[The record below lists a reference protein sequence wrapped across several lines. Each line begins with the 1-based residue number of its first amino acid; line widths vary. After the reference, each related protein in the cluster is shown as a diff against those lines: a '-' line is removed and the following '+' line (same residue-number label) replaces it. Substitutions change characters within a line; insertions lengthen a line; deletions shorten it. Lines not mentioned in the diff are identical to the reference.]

1 MWLKETKK
9 LKINRILMERVYN
22 KTIEWQNIDIEKGRR
37 NIMSE
42 YKIQIGK
49 EQYVNCKEGSKFID
63 IIDKY
68 YDDKLLDIAICKL
81 NNKYYELGE
90 EIPYGGTLTLVPF
103 TSIDGMKVYSR
114 TLQYIFIKATLDLF
128 KDAKIV
134 MQHSIDKGIFGEIHK
149 VSPLDE
155 EDINKIKNKMKDI
168 IDKNI
173 PINKVKVKRE
183 KAIEI
188 FKSYGMDDKV
198 LLLEQVN
205 FEYVSL
211 YELDGRYDYFYGY
224 MAQSTGV
231 IRSFDVMYYEPGF
244 ILRYP
249 LEDDIN
255 TLVKFNEQ
263 KKLASIFMETEK
275 WLNILG
281 VGEVGSLNEKIING
295 DLSSLIMISEAL
307 HEKKIAEI
315 ADKIFNRRDTRIVLI
330 AGPSSSGKTTFAH
343 RLGIQL
349 RVNGLIPIPISL
361 DDYFVN
367 REDTPRDENGEYD
380 FETIGSVDIKLFNE
394 QLREILKGNEVEI
407 PTFNFLKG
415 EREWIG
421 NKIKLPQ
428 NGVVIIE
435 GIHGLNP
442 ILTSEIED
450 KYKFKIY
457 ISALTQLNLDN
468 HNRIATT
475 DVRRIRRIVRDHLS
489 RGHEAEDTLKMW
501 PKIKRGEQKNIFVYQ
516 EEADVMFNSTL
527 VYELCVLKNAALE
540 ELNKIE
546 EDNTIYN
553 EAKRLKSFLG
563 FFKEID
569 CDLVPQ
575 NSILREFIGGSIFY
589 KY

>member
-1 MWLKETKK
+1 M
-9 LKINRILMERVYN
+9 N
-22 KTIEWQNIDIEKGRR
+22 
-37 NIMSE
+37 E
-42 YKIQIGK
+42 YKIQIGQ
-49 EQYVNCKEGSKFID
+49 EQYVNCKEGTKFID
-63 IIDKY
+63 LVGKY
-68 YDDKLLDIAICKL
+68 YNGKVLDIAICKL

-90 EIPYGGTLTLVPF
+90 NVPCCGKLTMIPF
-103 TSIDGMKVYSR
+103 TSVDGMKVYAR
-114 TLQYIFIKATLDLF
+114 TLQYVFIKATLDLF

-134 MQHSIDKGIFGEIHK
+134 IQHSIDKGIFGEIHK
-149 VSPLDE
+149 ITPLDE
-155 EDINKIKNKMKDI
+155 EDINKIKNRMKEI
-168 IDKNI
+168 VNKNI

-183 KAIEI
+183 KAIDI

-205 FEYVSL
+205 FESVSL

-231 IRSFDVMYYEPGF
+231 IKAFDVMYYDPGF

-249 LEDDIN
+249 LEEDIN
-255 TLVKFNEQ
+255 TLVKFKEQ
-263 KKLASIFMETEK
+263 KKLASIFMETER

-281 VGEVGSLNEKIING
+281 VEEVGSLNEKIING
-295 DLSSLIMISEAL
+295 DLASLIMTSEAL

-330 AGPSSSGKTTFAH
+330 AGPSSSGKTTFAN
-343 RLGIQL
+343 RLAIQL

-367 REDTPRDENGEYD
+367 REDTPIDEDGEYD
-380 FETIGSVDIKLFNE
+380 FETIQSVDIKLFNE
-394 QLREILKGNEVEI
+394 QLREILKGNEVEL
-407 PTFNFLKG
+407 PTFNFLTGK
-415 EREWIG
+415 REWIG

-442 ILTSEIED
+442 ILTSEIDD

-468 HNRIATT
+468 HNRISTT

-527 VYELCVLKNAALE
+527 VYELCVLKKAALE
-540 ELNKIE
+540 ELNKID

-569 CDLVPQ
+569 YDLVPQ

>member
-415 EREWIG
+415 QREWIG

>member
-1 MWLKETKK
+1 M
-9 LKINRILMERVYN
+9 N
-22 KTIEWQNIDIEKGRR
+22 
-37 NIMSE
+37 E
-42 YKIQIGK
+42 YKIQIGQ
-49 EQYVNCKEGSKFID
+49 EQYVNCKEGTKFID
-63 IIDKY
+63 LVGKY
-68 YDDKLLDIAICKL
+68 YNGKVLDIAICKL

-90 EIPYGGTLTLVPF
+90 NIPCCGKLTMIPF
-103 TSIDGMKVYSR
+103 TSVDGMKVYAR
-114 TLQYIFIKATLDLF
+114 TLQYVFIKATLDLF

-134 MQHSIDKGIFGEIHK
+134 IQHSIDKGIFGEIHK
-149 VSPLDE
+149 ITPLDE
-155 EDINKIKNKMKDI
+155 EDINKIKNRMKEI
-168 IDKNI
+168 VNKNI

-183 KAIEI
+183 KAIDI

-205 FEYVSL
+205 FESVSL

-231 IRSFDVMYYEPGF
+231 IKAFDVMYYDPGF

-249 LEDDIN
+249 LEEDIN
-255 TLVKFNEQ
+255 TLVKFKEQ
-263 KKLASIFMETEK
+263 KKLASIFMETER

-295 DLSSLIMISEAL
+295 DLASLIMTSEAL

-330 AGPSSSGKTTFAH
+330 AGPSSSGKTTFAN
-343 RLGIQL
+343 RLAIQL

-367 REDTPRDENGEYD
+367 REDTPIDEDGEYD
-380 FETIGSVDIKLFNE
+380 FETIQSVDIKLFNE
-394 QLREILKGNEVEI
+394 QLREILKGNEVEL
-407 PTFNFLKG
+407 PTFNFLTGK
-415 EREWIG
+415 REWIG

-442 ILTSEIED
+442 ILTSEIDD

-468 HNRIATT
+468 HNRISTT

-527 VYELCVLKNAALE
+527 VYELCVLKKAALE
-540 ELNKIE
+540 ELNKID

-569 CDLVPQ
+569 YDLVPQ

>member
-1 MWLKETKK
+1 M
-9 LKINRILMERVYN
+9 N
-22 KTIEWQNIDIEKGRR
+22 
-37 NIMSE
+37 E

-49 EQYVNCKEGSKFID
+49 EQYVNCKEGSRFLD
-63 IIDKY
+63 IINKY
-68 YDDKLLDIAICKL
+68 YNDKLLDIAICKL

-90 EIPYGGTLTLVPF
+90 EIPCSGDLTLIPF
-103 TSIDGMKVYSR
+103 TSGDGMKVYAR

-128 KDAKIV
+128 KDSKIV
-134 MQHSIDKGIFGEIHK
+134 MQHRIDKGIFGEIHK
-149 VSPLDE
+149 VTPLDE

-168 IDKNI
+168 ISRNI

-188 FKSYGMDDKV
+188 FKSYGMEDKV

-231 IRSFDVMYYEPGF
+231 IRCFDVMYYEPGF

-255 TLVKFNEQ
+255 TLVQFNEQ

-295 DLSSLIMISEAL
+295 DLSSVIMISEAL

-330 AGPSSSGKTTFAH
+330 AGPSSSGKTTFAQ

-349 RVNGLIPIPISL
+349 RVNGLTPIPISL

-367 REDTPRDENGEYD
+367 REDTPIDENGEYD
-380 FETIGSVDIKLFNE
+380 FETIESVDIKLFNE
-394 QLREILKGNEVEI
+394 QLREILKGNEVEV
-407 PTFNFLKG
+407 PTFNFLTGK
-415 EREWIG
+415 REWIG

-468 HNRIATT
+468 HNRISTT

-501 PKIKRGEQKNIFVYQ
+501 PKIRRGEQKNIFVYQ

-527 VYELCVLKNAALE
+527 VYELCVLKKLALE

-569 CDLVPQ
+569 YDLVPQ

>member
-1 MWLKETKK
+1 MDKYEIK
-9 LKINRILMERVYN
+9 LNENESILV
-22 KTIEWQNIDIEKGRR
+22 
-37 NIMSE
+37 
-42 YKIQIGK
+42 
-49 EQYVNCKEGSKFID
+49 KEGSRFKD
-63 IIDKY
+63 IISENFKDQELKV
-68 YDDKLLDIAICKL
+68 AVCKL
-81 NNKYYELGE
+81 DNKYYELGE
-90 EIPYGGTLTLVPF
+90 EIPRGGKLSLIPF
-103 TSIDGMKVYSR
+103 TSADGIKVYSR
-114 TLQYIFIKATLDLF
+114 TLQFIFIKATLDLF
-128 KDAKIV
+128 KNAKIV

-149 VSPLDE
+149 ADPL
-155 EDINKIKNKMKDI
+155 NKKDLENVKVRMQEL

-173 PINKVKVKRE
+173 PINKIKVKRE

-198 LLLEQVN
+198 LLLEQVSFN
-205 FEYVSL
+205 EVNL
-211 YELDGRYDYFYGY
+211 YELEGRYDYFYGY
-224 MAQSTGV
+224 MAESTGV
-231 IRSFDVMYYEPGF
+231 IKAFDVMYYEPGF

-249 LEDDIN
+249 EENNIN
-255 TLVKFNEQ
+255 VITEFKEQ

-281 VGEVGSLNEKIING
+281 VGEVGSLNEKLLNG
-295 DLSSLIMISEAL
+295 DLTNIIMVSEAL
-307 HEKKIAEI
+307 HEKKLAEI
-315 ADKIFNRRDTRIVLI
+315 ADKIFCRRNTRIVLI
-330 AGPSSSGKTTFAH
+330 AGPSSSGKTTFAN
-343 RLGIQL
+343 RLAIHL
-349 RVNGLIPIPISL
+349 RVNGLVPIPISL

-367 REDTPRDENGEYD
+367 REQTPIDENGEYD
-380 FETIGSVDIKLFNE
+380 FETIGSVDIKLFNS
-394 QLREILKGNEVEI
+394 QLRDILKGEEVEI
-407 PTFNFLKG
+407 PTFNFLTGK
-415 EREWIG
+415 REWTG

-527 VYELCVLKNAALE
+527 VYELCVLKKAALE
-540 ELNKIE
+540 ELNKIDE
-546 EDNTIYN
+546 SNPIYN

-569 CDLVPQ
+569 EALVPE

>member
-501 PKIKRGEQKNIFVYQ
+501 PKIKRGEQENIFVYQ